1 MVLLRG
7 DLSVCLVFVPLFF
20 FVIGPYLM
28 EDWAVTILVVGV
40 VVGVAIVALLSLRH
54 CRQRHHDDELVSPLD
69 QLEAAHTHPP
79 PLHHHSNHD
88 TTPPLEVHPAHGAF
102 DTDNPYEVLQA
113 EARLAGA
120 SGPSA
125 SSPGGIDAAVGFIPR
140 TASKLDKRHL
150 PHDHESHG
158 GRAHG
163 AAQHPPKPHREES
176 RSHIGHRY
184 DPDVER
190 VQDAVVTS
198 YNLEETAQLQ
208 AHYHHNQRQSV
219 SSAAVAPPAAAHH
232 VAHHSSVDATPVPH

>member
-1 MVLLRG
+1 MIC
-7 DLSVCLVFVPLFF
+7 LSTCLVFVPLFYF
-20 FVIGPYLM
+20 FIDPYLM
-28 EDWAVTILVVGV
+28 EDWTVTILVVGV
-40 VVGVAIVALLSLRH
+40 VVGVTIVALLSLRH

-79 PLHHHSNHD
+79 PIHHHSKHD

-120 SGPSA
+120 SAASA
-125 SSPGGIDAAVGFIPR
+125 SSPGDIDAAVGFIPR

-150 PHDHESHG
+150 PHD
-158 GRAHG
+158 HG

-208 AHYHHNQRQSV
+208 AHYHHNQRQSIG
-219 SSAAVAPPAAAHH
+219 SAAVAPPAAHR
-232 VAHHSSVDATPVPH
+232 VARHSSVDASPVPH